1 MRSNGIPVIRLFL
14 ILAAWAISSMLQ
26 SCATAVKKPVPPE
39 DPLVGK
45 ILETRT
51 RSLIPFSDLMD
62 SLMGHEVI
70 YLSEKHDNPMHHAI
84 QNRIIQTLVE
94 AGTSPALGFEF
105 FAIHETPVLLSF
117 VDSGGYPHNEKM
129 AAMIEADLRRLLNWD
144 RQSDQMWGYYFDLLT
159 LARNHG
165 LTAAGLDLPGPLK
178 RRITRKGLSGITAIE
193 KDQIFSTGFE
203 NPVYAGHMKAVF
215 KAVHCGMGDDVMMD
229 RLYDTWIARND
240 TMARSIT
247 RLADTAGGPV
257 VVIMGSGHTEYG
269 LGVIDRA
276 ASLNPALSQ
285 VNLALTEVHPQPT
298 GIDTYVS
305 PLDLKGFGP
314 VPPADY
320 IWFTHRV
327 SDEDPCQAFK
337 KSLHRMKQAGK

>member
-1 MRSNGIPVIRLFL
+1 
-14 ILAAWAISSMLQ
+14 MLLMCQ
-26 SCATAVKKPVPPE
+26 SCAFAVKKPVPPQ

-51 RSLIPFSDLMD
+51 LSLIPFSKLMD
-62 SLMGHEVI
+62 ALMVHDVI

-84 QNRIIQTLVE
+84 QQRIIQTLVE
-94 AGTSPALGFEF
+94 EEIFPALGFEF
-105 FAIHETPVLLSF
+105 FAVHDTPLLLSF
-117 VDSGGYPHNEKM
+117 VDSGGYAHSEKM
-129 AAMIEADLRRLLNWD
+129 DAFIGTDLRRQLNWD

-178 RRITRKGLSGITAIE
+178 RRITRKGLSGITAFE

-215 KAVHCGMGDDVMMD
+215 KMVHCGMGDDAMMD

-247 RLADTAGGPV
+247 RLADTTGGPV

-276 ASLNPALSQ
+276 AFLNPSLSQ
-285 VNLALTEVHPQPT
+285 INLALTEVNSEPI
-298 GIDTYVS
+298 GIDAYVD
-305 PLDLKGFGP
+305 PLDLEGFGP
-314 VPPADY
+314 VPRADY
-320 IWFTHRV
+320 IWFTPRV

-337 KSLHRMKQAGK
+337 PALKRMKQARN